1 MGVSTRKRLIKSR
14 EAPAL
19 ELHGFWLYR
28 ASAELRAGG
37 DGVVQHE
44 KVQLFLAL
52 FLVDGGQE
60 HPARFLPHHLS
71 GRQVDDRGKRLADER
86 LRLIEFCDAGE
97 DLTVCAAAVVEREAQ
112 ELVGFFHALAG
123 LDLDGAEVG
132 FAEGVEVDLFLQLR
146 LDLNG
151 GQEGLF
157 LLGLEFLQLGKG
169 LGRVNAGRSPRP
181 CGRMRSAKARP
192 RRWPC
197 PRSGQLRPRRSARNF
212 LAGGRDERQQ
222 ERRADADGFRAGYT

>member
-1 MGVSTRKRLIKSR
+1 MAVQ
-14 EAPAL
+14 E
-19 ELHGFWLYR
+19 

-86 LRLIEFCDAGE
+86 LRLIELRDAGE
-97 DLTVCAAAVVEREAQ
+97 DLTVRAAAVVEREAQ
-112 ELVGFFHALAG
+112 KLVGLFHALAG

-132 FAEGVEVDLFLQLR
+132 LGERLEVHIVLEQR
-146 LDLNG
+146 LDLDVRKINR
-151 GQEGLF
+151 LV
-157 LLGLEFLQLGKG
+157 LDLDLDC
-169 LGRVNAGRSPRP
+169 A
-181 CGRMRSAKARP
+181 
-192 RRWPC
+192 
-197 PRSGQLRPRRSARNF
+197 
-212 LAGGRDERQQ
+212 
-222 ERRADADGFRAGYT
+222 RRAADDTGFLRFFRLGNVQRLHRRDFCFGSLICGNKLF

>member
-1 MGVSTRKRLIKSR
+1 MAVQG
-14 EAPAL
+14 
-19 ELHGFWLYR
+19 

-86 LRLIEFCDAGE
+86 LRLIELRDAGE
-97 DLTVCAAAVVEREAQ
+97 DLTVRAAAVVEREAQ

-132 FAEGVEVDLFLQLR
+132 FTEGVEVDLFLQLR

-157 LLGLEFLQLGKG
+157 LLGLKLLQFGQR
-169 LGRVNAGRSPRP
+169 LGRVNAGED
-181 CGRMRSAKARP
+181 
-192 RRWPC
+192 
-197 PRSGQLRPRRSARNF
+197 RN
-212 LAGGRDERQQ
+212 L
-222 ERRADADGFRAGYT
+222 